1 MARPVRA
8 RTDRRTLK
16 VLELLKASEEG
27 LLAREIAVALNIS
40 PREAGHACRMLRA
53 RGLVVAVGR
62 DRSAWVRLWKRSVPM
77 EAK

>member
-8 RTDRRTLK
+8 KTDRRVLK
-16 VLELLKASEEG
+16 VLKLLKASEEG
-27 LLAREIAVALNIS
+27 LLARQIAVALNIS

-62 DRSAWVRLWKRSVPM
+62 DRCAWVRLWKRADRK
-77 EAK
+77 EAM